1 MRTLGSVMAG
11 TVTVILVWIA
21 VMVLFQLFTAIT
33 GYDDVNAGLL
43 QRRRHV
49 RRSAHRLYRRMV
61 RFSVP
66 GAPAPRPRIAAVNL
80 PCLPLSLATD
90 PARGQGA
97 PGGSTVLSRRFG

>member
-43 QRRRHV
+43 QSVGMFVAPPIAFIAGWFVFLSLERRR
-49 RRSAHRLYRRMV
+49 
-61 RFSVP
+61 
-66 GAPAPRPRIAAVNL
+66 
-80 PCLPLSLATD
+80 
-90 PARGQGA
+90 RGRA
-97 PGGSTVLSRRFG
+97 SRR